1 MFSIS
6 FPLLSLKVTIAFGR
20 FLSRFTVIFNSYGVS
35 SISSIDVPSVII
47 FFISIFLLSDK
58 SFFTGTSNSQL
69 PLYSFVLLV
78 ESIS

>member
-47 FFISIFLLSDK
+47 FFILYIFT
-58 SFFTGTSNSQL
+58 F
-69 PLYSFVLLV
+69 
-78 ESIS
+78 